1 MGTYSDLL
9 QKEIKPPPKEPQNQV
24 EISERLE
31 RVERSVRSERPV
43 RVTQKPVETAKS
55 ERREIRRH
63 SFEIYKDQVASLQ
76 ELRVTL
82 MKSGE
87 LKSMSAMVREAID
100 AYLKKQT

>member
-9 QKEIKPPPKEPQNQV
+9 QENTKPAPEEPQKQV
-24 EISERLE
+24 EVSERLE
-31 RVERSVRSERPV
+31 RIERPV
-43 RVTQKPVETAKS
+43 RPERVTQKPVETAKA

-82 MKSGE
+82 MKGGE

-100 AYLKKQT
+100 AYLKKKA